1 MNKYQKILNRASNE
15 AFINH
20 CLTVKLKYKDKWL
33 KDGTPMEHPIYIAYD
48 TEFSMTNFR
57 RIRIDIRKNYKTI
70 EELKN
75 LKRVLAED
83 NAIKYFSLFNE
94 NIKYKGR

>member
-1 MNKYQKILNRASNE
+1 LNKYRKILNRASNQ
-15 AFINH
+15 AFANH

-33 KDGTPMEHPIYIAYD
+33 KNGTPMEHPIYIAYG
-48 TEFSMTNFR
+48 TEFSMTDFR

-75 LKRVLAED
+75 LIRVLAED
-83 NAIKYFSLFNE
+83 NALKYFSLFNE
-94 NIKYKGR
+94 EIKYDR

>member
-1 MNKYQKILNRASNE
+1 MNKYQKILNRASNQ

-20 CLTVKLKYKDKWL
+20 CLNVKLKYKDKWL
-33 KDGTPMEHPIYIAYD
+33 KGGTPMEHPIYIAFD

-57 RIRIDIRKNYKTI
+57 RLRIDIRKNYMTM

-75 LKRVLAED
+75 LKRILTED
-83 NAIKYFSLFNE
+83 NELKYFTLFNE
-94 NIKYKGR
+94 DIKYHDR